1 MSGSEKVRTLSESS
15 DEPEEPHQG
24 GSDQESLTEVT
35 ERSDSD
41 SDSSSS
47 DSSSSDSSSSSSEGE
62 EDGSNLETQTGN
74 ISQQTS
80 GVSQE
85 SVSNSQQGR
94 PEYNHVDLDIAR
106 DTNIASWG
114 LDDIQ
119 QFLNNSDPASGSG
132 PVDPVFV
139 DHEDSQHATQMD
151 SLVFDSQADDDKSVM
166 DDMNEPRLESVCNSA
181 LASADNS
188 VILEGLEGHDLE
200 SAQLADVASEDN
212 MEVEDEG
219 LESLKIR
226 IDKTKMVISPPSRP
240 GHEDGEE
247 KKKTKKRKKERKR
260 KMKTAESD
268 SEVEDNIGRVP
279 TVPRIKKKSKL
290 EPTQSQCHSQTS
302 ELQSKSKPIKQDE
315 INNKIIPSSDQNKSA
330 VSGEAKSR
338 IIIPELSSKPH
349 QTSTVPPPPPPPP
362 SQTASQE
369 DPRCP
374 LAPEVPPPPPGSGE
388 AAAAERKN
396 RKLSIKDYKAKKEAE
411 RLRRSLE
418 SSGSESVA
426 SKESSPS
433 ESKEPSPSPVSLPL
447 VPLVQVKMEEQED
460 LDVKQPLAPEQS
472 KSQLPPQASGA
483 VSSDLTGFDV
493 LDEIDEA
500 ESMNESESDSLA
512 EDEVDQMLEE
522 DVPVSENPAK
532 DDIQP
537 EEKLTKLVLEERGAN
552 VFEVLPLG
560 WVSVTHNSGMP
571 LYLHRETRVV
581 TASKP
586 YDIGNGSVRKHNIP
600 ISAIP
605 CYAYRYYSPPQTA
618 PTAQSCPYSSKT
630 SFRENASPDS
640 TTDGTVAG
648 QASSS
653 KSPVPSSSS
662 LTVTAAPDTNI
673 TNMFPKVQIESI
685 EETMKDTELTPEQ
698 LTNYCKKVFV
708 FKELEVAK
716 FKTWKERRAY
726 FKQSQK
732 KK

>member
-1 MSGSEKVRTLSESS
+1 MSDPEKPRTLSESS
-15 DEPEEPHQG
+15 DEPEDHQEG

-35 ERSDSD
+35 DRSDTD

-47 DSSSSDSSSSSSEGE
+47 ESSSDSSSSSSEA
-62 EDGSNLETQTGN
+62 EDDGAGKENLETQTEN

-80 GVSQE
+80 EVSQE
-85 SVSNSQQGR
+85 SVSNSEQTR

-106 DTNIASWG
+106 DTNIESWG

-151 SLVFDSQADDDKSVM
+151 SLVFDSQPDENKSV
-166 DDMNEPRLESVCNSA
+166 DDMNEPRLDSVCNST
-181 LASADNS
+181 LASTDNS
-188 VILEGLEGHDLE
+188 VILGNDLE
-200 SAQLADVASEDN
+200 DAQLADVASDEN
-212 MEVEDEG
+212 MEVEGAE

-226 IDKTKMVISPPSRP
+226 IDKTKMVITPQSRP
-240 GHEDGEE
+240 VPSEDEE

-260 KMKTAESD
+260 KMKTVESD
-268 SEVEDNIGRVP
+268 SDVEDSVGNTVP
-279 TVPRIKKKSKL
+279 NVPLPRIKKKSKL
-290 EPTQSQCHSQTS
+290 DPQCHSRKS
-302 ELQSKSKPIKQDE
+302 ETQSKSKPIKPDE
-315 INNKIIPSSDQNKSA
+315 INNKIIPSSAENKSA
-330 VSGEAKSR
+330 VSGVAGVSGVNQCRRVISE
-338 IIIPELSSKPH
+338 PSSKPN
-349 QTSTVPPPPPPPP
+349 QTSTVPPPPPPIPTQKSGESELTGP
-362 SQTASQE
+362 
-369 DPRCP
+369 
-374 LAPEVPPPPPGSGE
+374 VIPPPPPGQAG
-388 AAAAERKN
+388 AADRKN

-411 RLRRSLE
+411 RLRLSLE
-418 SSGSESVA
+418 SSGSESTA
-426 SKESSPS
+426 SKDSSPS
-433 ESKEPSPSPVSLPL
+433 ESKETSPSPQSGPMVE
-447 VPLVQVKMEEQED
+447 VKVELQED
-460 LDVKQPLAPEQS
+460 LDVKVSLATEQA
-472 KSQLPPQASGA
+472 KTGRISQARGA
-483 VSSDLTGFDV
+483 LSSDLTGFDV
-493 LDEIDEA
+493 LDEIDDA
-500 ESMNESESDSLA
+500 ESLNESDSDSLA

-522 DVPVSENPAK
+522 DVPVTENPTK

-537 EEKLTKLVLEERGAN
+537 EEKLTKLVLEERGGN

-600 ISAIP
+600 ISAVP
-605 CYAYRYYSPPQTA
+605 CYAYRYYSPVEAPQQ
-618 PTAQSCPYSSKT
+618 PPPPPAQSCPYSSKT

-640 TTDGTVAG
+640 TTDGTAG
-648 QASSS
+648 SQTGP
-653 KSPVPSSSS
+653 KSPAPSSSS
-662 LTVTAAPDTNI
+662 GPPDSNI

-685 EETMKDTELTPEQ
+685 EETMKDTELTPDQ

-726 FKQSQK
+726 FKQTQK

>member
-1 MSGSEKVRTLSESS
+1 MSAPEKVRTLSESS
-15 DEPEEPHQG
+15 EEPEEPRPG

-35 ERSDSD
+35 DRSDSD

-47 DSSSSDSSSSSSEGE
+47 DSSSSDSSSSSSEAE
-62 EDGSNLETQTGN
+62 DDGSGKPNLETQTGN

-85 SVSNSQQGR
+85 SVSNSQQAR
-94 PEYNHVDLDIAR
+94 SEYNHVDLDITAR
-106 DTNIASWG
+106 DTNIESWG

-166 DDMNEPRLESVCNSA
+166 DDMNEPRLESVCNST

-188 VILEGLEGHDLE
+188 VILGNDLE
-200 SAQLADVASEDN
+200 DAQLADLASEDN
-212 MEVEDEG
+212 MEVEDAG

-226 IDKTKMVISPPSRP
+226 IDKTKMVITPPYRP
-240 GHEDGEE
+240 AQADDEE
-247 KKKTKKRKKERKR
+247 KKKIKKRKKERKR
-260 KMKTAESD
+260 KMKTVESD
-268 SEVEDNIGRVP
+268 SEVEDNNTGRVP
-279 TVPRIKKKSKL
+279 PVARNKKKSKL
-290 EPTQSQCHSQTS
+290 EPQSPSCRS
-302 ELQSKSKPIKQDE
+302 ETQSKSKPIKKDE
-315 INNKIIPSSDQNKSA
+315 INNKIFPSSDQNQST
-330 VSGEAKSR
+330 VSGVTKSR
-338 IIIPELSSKPH
+338 RIISEPSSKPN
-349 QTSTVPPPPPPPP
+349 QTSTVPPAPPSKTPSQPVLKGPVAPEAPPPP
-362 SQTASQE
+362 
-369 DPRCP
+369 
-374 LAPEVPPPPPGSGE
+374 LPGAGE
-388 AAAAERKN
+388 AAADRKN

-418 SSGSESVA
+418 SSGSESTA
-426 SKESSPS
+426 SKDSSPS
-433 ESKEPSPSPVSLPL
+433 ESKEPSPSPVT
-447 VPLVQVKMEEQED
+447 VPLVQVKMEDQDE
-460 LDVKQPLAPEQS
+460 LDVKVSVAPEQIER
-472 KSQLPPQASGA
+472 PPQTSEA

-493 LDEIDEA
+493 LDEIEDA
-500 ESMNESESDSLA
+500 ESMNESDSDSLA

-522 DVPVSENPAK
+522 DVPVTENPTK

-605 CYAYRYYSPPQTA
+605 CYAYRYYSPPEKTQQ
-618 PTAQSCPYSSKT
+618 PLPPVPVQSCPYSSKT

-640 TTDGTVAG
+640 TTDGTVVS
-648 QASSS
+648 Q
-653 KSPVPSSSS
+653 PVATSSSS
-662 LTVTAAPDTNI
+662 TVTGAPPNINTNI
-673 TNMFPKVQIESI
+673 TNLFPKVQIESI
-685 EETMKDTELTPEQ
+685 EETMKDTELTPDQ

>member
-1 MSGSEKVRTLSESS
+1 MSAPDKVRTLSESS
-15 DEPEEPHQG
+15 DEPEEPQQG

-35 ERSDSD
+35 DRSESD

-47 DSSSSDSSSSSSEGE
+47 DSSSSDSSSSSSDAED
-62 EDGSNLETQTGN
+62 DGSGKLNLETQTGN
-74 ISQQTS
+74 ISQQIC

-85 SVSNSQQGR
+85 SVSNSQPAP
-94 PEYNHVDLDIAR
+94 PEYNHVDLDITAP
-106 DTNIASWG
+106 DTNIESWG

-166 DDMNEPRLESVCNSA
+166 DDMNEPRLESVCNST

-188 VILEGLEGHDLE
+188 VILGNDLE
-200 SAQLADVASEDN
+200 DAQLADVASEDN
-212 MEVEDEG
+212 LEGEDAG

-226 IDKTKMVISPPSRP
+226 IDKTKMVITPPRRP
-240 GHEDGEE
+240 AHSDDEE

-260 KMKTAESD
+260 KMKTVESED

-279 TVPRIKKKSKL
+279 PVARIKKKSKL
-290 EPTQSQCHSQTS
+290 EPPSHSRQSET
-302 ELQSKSKPIKQDE
+302 QSKSKPIKQDE
-315 INNKIIPSSDQNKSA
+315 IINKIIPSSDQNQST
-330 VSGEAKSR
+330 VSGVTKSR
-338 IIIPELSSKPH
+338 RIITEPSSKPN
-349 QTSTVPPPPPPPP
+349 QTSTVPPPPPSQKP
-362 SQTASQE
+362 SE
-369 DPRCP
+369 PDLKGPV
-374 LAPEVPPPPPGSGE
+374 APVVPPPPPGAGE
-388 AAAAERKN
+388 TAAADRKN

-418 SSGSESVA
+418 SSGSESTA
-426 SKESSPS
+426 SKDSSPS
-433 ESKEPSPSPVSLPL
+433 ESKEPSPSPVT
-447 VPLVQVKMEEQED
+447 VPLVQVKMEDQDD
-460 LDVKQPLAPEQS
+460 LDVKVSVAPEQIER
-472 KSQLPPQASGA
+472 PPQTREA

-493 LDEIDEA
+493 LDEIEDA
-500 ESMNESESDSLA
+500 ESMNESDSDSLA

-522 DVPVSENPAK
+522 DVPVTENSTK
-532 DDIQP
+532 EDIQP

-605 CYAYRYYSPPQTA
+605 CYAYRYYSPPETTQQ
-618 PTAQSCPYSSKT
+618 PLPPVPAQSCPYSSKT

-640 TTDGTVAG
+640 TTDGTAASQSVAT
-648 QASSS
+648 SS
-653 KSPVPSSSS
+653 VPSSSS
-662 LTVTAAPDTNI
+662 VTDTPSDTNTNI
-673 TNMFPKVQIESI
+673 TNLFPKVQIESI
-685 EETMKDTELTPEQ
+685 EETMKDTELTPDQ